1 MFAYISGTLVNKG
14 INDVIIETGG
24 IGYRIFMPQ
33 NSIRNMP
40 EIGQKVK
47 VHTYYYVRED
57 NISLYGFINV
67 EELRMFELLLSV
79 SGIGAKSAIVMVSE
93 INPSK
98 FALDVI
104 SGDVSGLV
112 KAPGIG
118 NKTAQRI
125 ILELKDKLKTESA
138 IIKADMKEQESSVTD
153 IGNNME
159 EALSALQVLGYQKKE
174 AQNALG
180 KIQTQDMSVEELIK
194 RALNILSK

>member
-33 NSIRNMP
+33 NSIRNML

-57 NISLYGFINV
+57 NISLYGFNNV

-112 KAPGIG
+112 KVPGIG

-138 IIKADMKEQESSVTD
+138 IIKADMKEQESTVTD

>member
-57 NISLYGFINV
+57 NISLYGFNNV

>member
-57 NISLYGFINV
+57 NISLYGFNNV

-112 KAPGIG
+112 KVPGIG

>member
-57 NISLYGFINV
+57 NISLYGFNNV

-138 IIKADMKEQESSVTD
+138 IIKADMKEQESTVTD

>member
-57 NISLYGFINV
+57 NISLYGFNNV

-112 KAPGIG
+112 KTPGIG